1 MANQKNIN
9 EDFVQNIW
17 NDQRFF
23 DIDLRATDGRSISIL
38 KAGIWNSDEGP
49 DFVRAEVII
58 DGQLQVGDIE
68 IHINS
73 SDWYAHKHHLNPRYN
88 RVVLHVVYFN
98 DDINLRTRLQDGQR
112 IPTLEL
118 LNRLNTPIGD
128 LFDETEASK
137 TTTVD
142 FCRVAGKSL
151 RIGPVKSIFAD
162 LGQERLME
170 KVDAM
175 KHLRIRMD
183 FEQLLYEGIME
194 ALGYAK
200 NREPFRELARRV
212 PFSALNGKI
221 DEEIQA
227 ILFGTAGL
235 LPSQSQRSTDVDKSE
250 RTFTKRL
257 ESIWNASEQARMT
270 TPMVAE
276 QWKFARIRPSNFPTR
291 RIAAISQL
299 IGTCQESLMMIYL
312 PIILQSA
319 EADQK
324 SLRKIRR
331 QLVEKLTPAP
341 SGYWTDHC
349 DFGKRISQIGAT
361 LIGKDRALD
370 IVVNILMPIAIVW
383 ADESQSTTLRKAV
396 ERLYGSCPKLQD
408 NHITK
413 QIQSQ
418 IFTDSQPFNVISPN
432 AKIQQGTMYLHNNFC
447 TSRLCDLCPI
457 INGNATD
464 DLTGEAVEAAGA
476 K

>member
-1 MANQKNIN
+1 MTNLKNIN

-23 DIDLRATDGRSISIL
+23 DIDLRATDGRSINIL

-68 IHINS
+68 IHVKS
-73 SDWYAHKHHLNPRYN
+73 SDWYAHEHHLNPRYN
-88 RVVLHVVYFN
+88 RVVLHVVHW
-98 DDINLRTRLQDGQR
+98 DDDLNLRTRLQDGQR

-128 LFDETEASK
+128 LFDETEAAK
-137 TTTVD
+137 TRTVD
-142 FCRVAGKSL
+142 FCRVAGKIL
-151 RIGPVKSIFAD
+151 KIGPLKSIFDD

-170 KVDAM
+170 KADAM

-212 PFSALNGKI
+212 PFSALIGKI

-235 LPSQSQRSTDVDKSE
+235 LPSQSQRSTDLDKSD
-250 RTFTKRL
+250 RIFIKRL
-257 ESIWNASEQARMT
+257 ESRWNASEQASMPTR
-270 TPMVAE
+270 MVAD
-276 QWKFARIRPSNFPTR
+276 QWQFSRIRPANFPTR

-299 IGTCQESLMMIYL
+299 IGNCQESLMMVYL

-319 EADQK
+319 EADK
-324 SLRKIRR
+324 TSLGKIRR
-331 QLVEKLTPAP
+331 QLVERLTPVP

-349 DFGKRISQIGAT
+349 NFGKRIPQIGAT

-370 IVVNILMPIAIVW
+370 IIVNILLPIATVW
-383 ADESQSTTLRKAV
+383 AEESQSTTLYEAV
-396 ERLYGSCPKLQD
+396 IQLYGSCPKLQD
-408 NHITK
+408 NRITK

-418 IFTDSQPFNVISPN
+418 IFSDLQPFNVISPN
-432 AKIQQGTMYLHNNFC
+432 SKIQQGAMYLHNNFC
-447 TSRLCDLCPI
+447 SSRLCDLCPI
-457 INGNATD
+457 INGGATD
-464 DLTGEAVEAAGA
+464 DLRGEAVKAAGA

>member
-1 MANQKNIN
+1 MTNLTNIN
-9 EDFVQNIW
+9 EEFVQNIW

-23 DIDLRATDGRSISIL
+23 DVDLQATDGRSISIL
-38 KAGIWNSDEGP
+38 KTGLWNSDEGP
-49 DFVRAEVII
+49 DFVRGEIII

-68 IHINS
+68 IHVKS
-73 SDWYAHKHHLNPRYN
+73 SDWYAHEHHLNPRYN
-88 RVVLHVVYFN
+88 HVILHVVYLD

-112 IPTLEL
+112 IPSLEL
-118 LNRLNTPIGD
+118 LNRLDTPVGD
-128 LFDETEASK
+128 LFDEAAAAKS
-137 TTTVD
+137 TTID

-151 RIGPVKSIFAD
+151 KIGPLKSIFVD

-170 KVDAM
+170 KAEAM

-200 NREPFRELARRV
+200 NRESFRELARRV
-212 PFSALNGKI
+212 PFAALTGKL

-227 ILFGTAGL
+227 ILFGVAGL
-235 LPSQSQRSTDVDKSE
+235 LPSQSQRSSNLDHAD
-250 RTFTKRL
+250 RTFIMRL
-257 ESIWNASEQARMT
+257 ESIWRASEQAKMPT
-270 TPMVAE
+270 HMVAE
-276 QWKFARIRPSNFPTR
+276 QWKFSGTRPPNFPTR
-291 RIAAISQL
+291 RIAAMSQL
-299 IGTCQESLMMIYL
+299 IGNCQESLMMVYL

-319 EADQK
+319 DADK
-324 SLRKIRR
+324 KELGKLRE
-331 QLVEKLTPAP
+331 QLVKKLTPVP
-341 SGYWTDHC
+341 SEYWLEHC
-349 DFGKRISQIGAT
+349 DFGKRMPQIGAN
-361 LIGKDRALD
+361 LIGRNRALD
-370 IVVNILMPIAIVW
+370 IIVNKLMPMAMVW
-383 ADESQSTTLRKAV
+383 AEESQSTTLYDAV

-432 AKIQQGTMYLHNNFC
+432 AKIQQGAIYLHKNFC

-457 INGNATD
+457 INGSATD
-464 DLTGEAVEAAGA
+464 DLSANTVRTTSA